1 MAFSAMDQMML
12 QMMRQMRQGADES
25 AGNLPRLREAFV
37 GDPRVSFD
45 LDGRAIQIN
54 FRTISNGAEDIVRPI
69 LSQKFPFA
77 DKNQIRF
84 YLSLVRPPDAPDFLE
99 TLLFAQNGQVRHC
112 VYIEEFGYSDICRF
126 HDLEE
131 VIVEIRR
138 MLDLVCWKPNVLNFF
153 YFIYLF
159 IVIVIDININ
169 INIKKILLKILKNI

>member
-1 MAFSAMDQMML
+1 MAFSGMEEMMQQML
-12 QMMRQMRQGADES
+12 RQMRQGADES
-25 AGNLPRLREAFV
+25 ADNLPLLQKAFV

-54 FRTISNGAEDIVRPI
+54 FRTISKGTEGILHPI
-69 LSQKFPFA
+69 LSQNFPGA
-77 DKNQIRF
+77 DKKEIRF

-112 VYIEEFGYSDICRF
+112 VYIEEFGYSNICRF

-138 MLDLVCWKPNVLNFF
+138 MLDLVCWKSKRVKFF
-153 YFIYLF
+153 LFYLF
-159 IVIVIDININ
+159 V
-169 INIKKILLKILKNI
+169 KI